1 MSKPTQK
8 TRNARLKWLLS
19 EVGQNIAKVL
29 FLTSTF
35 QACGD
40 SGFQAIEE
48 RKLVVATDATLIP
61 MSFIDDSGKISGFE
75 PDLVYALA
83 KEVGVK
89 LELVNVEWAGIFGGL
104 LTNKFDAAVSSITIL
119 EERKKKMAFSVPY
132 LKSGVVLVVRK
143 DMEEVNSLNEAKNKD
158 LVIAAQV
165 GTTAYFLLEKDP
177 GIRRKG
183 YQQYGHAITD
193 LIKGEVDAVAGEST
207 GTLYYKANEAKLFQK
222 IKIAGEI
229 ITEEHYG
236 IALRKNDVKLVASI
250 NSALQ
255 TLLENGTIQRL
266 HDKWKLGRA
275 ASLPN

>member
-1 MSKPTQK
+1 MSKSIHKISNLP
-8 TRNARLKWLLS
+8 LKWLLS
-19 EVGQNIAKVL
+19 EAGLNIGRVI
-29 FLTSTF
+29 FLATIF

-40 SGFQAIEE
+40 SRFHTIDE

-75 PDLVYALA
+75 PDLIHALA
-83 KEVGVK
+83 KEVGFK
-89 LELVNVEWAGIFGGL
+89 FELVNVEWAGIFGGL
-104 LTNKFDAAVSSITIL
+104 LTSKFDAAVSSITIL
-119 EERKKKMAFSVPY
+119 EERKKKMSFSIPY
-132 LKSGVVLVVRK
+132 LKSGVALVVRK
-143 DMEEVNSLNEAKNKD
+143 DMKGVHSLTDAKNKN
-158 LVIAAQV
+158 LLIAAQI

-177 GIRRKG
+177 NIRKKG

-207 GTLYYKANEAKLFQK
+207 GTLYYKTNEAKLFQK

-229 ITEEHYG
+229 MTEEHYG
-236 IALRKNDVKLVASI
+236 IALRKNDPKLVTSI

-255 TLLENGTIQRL
+255 KILENGTARRL